1 MEIIASDLPV
11 RAASPPASA
20 YPTIKES
27 WGVIGWFVLVM
38 LVVGVPLYLLAKKA
52 FFLPPPVTTVVST
65 VGVNLALLVFL
76 RWNAGE
82 RWHPLHPKGQ
92 EQLWLYAALPV
103 LVAALVTVLSLLDF
117 LHLPSWTGKT
127 FQTMMQMPVVAFIMV
142 VVAAPVL
149 EEVLFRGVVLQGLLR
164 NERPWVAIGQSALL
178 FGLFHFN
185 PAQSLNAGLAGLLL
199 GWLYYRTRSLWLC
212 MAAHALNNLLAFSAM
227 WLAPT
232 AWESRTVVEMV
243 GSVWLYAGVVML
255 SLVVLTSLLWWVQ
268 KTTYPATPEVAEIM
282 PEQTSS

>member
-1 MEIIASDLPV
+1 M
-11 RAASPPASA
+11 
-20 YPTIKES
+20 
-27 WGVIGWFVLVM
+27 LVM

-52 FFLPPPVTTVVST
+52 FFLPPPVTMVVST

-117 LHLPSWTGKT
+117 LHLPSWMGKT
-127 FQTMMQMPVVAFIMV
+127 FQTMMQMPVVAFIMM

-149 EEVLFRGVVLQGLLR
+149 EELLFRGVVLQGLLR

-185 PAQSLNAGLAGLLL
+185 PAQSLNAGLVGLLL

-212 MAAHALNNLLAFSAM
+212 MAMHGLNNLLAFSGM
-227 WLAPT
+227 LWAP
-232 AWESRTVVEMV
+232 AWESKTAVETF
-243 GSVWLYAGVVML
+243 GSARLYAGA
-255 SLVVLTSLLWWVQ
+255 VVLSMLVLIILLRWVQ
-268 KTTYPATPEVAEIM
+268 KTTHPATSEIT
-282 PEQTSS
+282 EIALGQSTN